1 MGNTLEKMKVIIDK
15 DLDTAYQMVDGG
27 FEKVKDTV
35 DKDLDAA
42 YHIVD
47 GGFEKVKVTIDK
59 DFEKFIKSV
68 GFFQR

>member
-1 MGNTLEKMKVIIDK
+1 LELDFGVGILIMGNTLEKMKVIIDK
-15 DLDTAYQMVDGG
+15 DLDAAYQM
-27 FEKVKDTV
+27 
-35 DKDLDAA
+35 
-42 YHIVD
+42 VD

>member
-1 MGNTLEKMKVIIDK
+1 MGNTL
-15 DLDTAYQMVDGG
+15 DGG

-35 DKDLDAA
+35 DKDLGAA
-42 YHIVD
+42 YQMVD
-47 GGFEKVKVTIDK
+47 GVFEKVKVTIDK